1 MIPWTSLPFTAT
13 TGGPVGASASK
24 VTQLTT
30 TEELLA
36 ICTFT
41 CSGTPKPELQVVT
54 FPVALA
60 TQ

>member
-54 FPVALA
+54 F
-60 TQ
+60 